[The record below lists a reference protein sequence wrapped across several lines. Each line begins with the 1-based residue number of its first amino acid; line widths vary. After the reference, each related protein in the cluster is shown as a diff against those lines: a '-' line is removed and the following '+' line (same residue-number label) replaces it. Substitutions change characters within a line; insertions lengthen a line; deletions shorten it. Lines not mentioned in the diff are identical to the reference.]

1 MVFFADFG
9 YRYSEAEAMGN
20 GLYRGVREAEAW
32 VEYRIFAINETEK
45 IRG

>member
-1 MVFFADFG
+1 MGILVDSG

-20 GLYRGVREAEAW
+20 GLYRGVREAEAG

-45 IRG
+45 IKG

>member
-1 MVFFADFG
+1 MVFLVDFG

-20 GLYRGVREAEAW
+20 GLYRGVREAEAG
-32 VEYRIFAINETEK
+32 VEHRIFAIKETEK